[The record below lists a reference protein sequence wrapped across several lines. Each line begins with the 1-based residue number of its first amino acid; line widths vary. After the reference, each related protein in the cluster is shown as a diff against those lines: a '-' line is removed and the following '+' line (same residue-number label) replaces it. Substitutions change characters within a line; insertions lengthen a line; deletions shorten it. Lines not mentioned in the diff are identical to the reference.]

1 MTYHIWDIMEQL
13 KKDSSSL
20 KIDKIGECI
29 PKNNE
34 SIKRGPQMMEW
45 IKQFQ
50 LEEKLN
56 EKLDEK
62 LYDAV
67 IFRLKKL
74 SNHGRASELQP
85 FLLQFQVP
93 VYTPGKEDLKEV
105 ELYDNAARSMG
116 YRKTAIAEVIVK
128 EGTGKFE
135 INNQSLY
142 EFFPLYNEREQLM
155 YPLLLINEL
164 DRFDIEA
171 HVIGGGRTGKAGAI
185 RLGMSRAIVALCPE
199 HFDALNKA
207 GLLIKDNRLKERQKP
222 GRKGARRAFQWV
234 KR

>member
-74 SNHGRASELQP
+74 SNHGCASELQP

-116 YRKTAIAEVIVK
+116 YRKTSIAEVIVK

-185 RLGMSRAIVALCPE
+185 RLGMSRAIAALCPE